1 MFFHPRSR
9 KGKQHN
15 QRKTSLPGRS
25 RCGSRAGRCYFIR
38 ENVEN
43 QSGEALL
50 DLGQVGQIFGNDQ
63 GLACTCGQCS
73 STRLRGDDIVA
84 CLSRYF
90 VVVGAGAVAVHLL
103 ELAAAKLW

>member
-25 RCGSRAGRCYFIR
+25 RCGSRAGRFYFIR

-50 DLGQVGQIFGNDQ
+50 DLGQVGS
-63 GLACTCGQCS
+63 AC
-73 STRLRGDDIVA
+73 LRGDDIVA

-90 VVVGAGAVAVHLL
+90 MVIGAVAGAVHLL

>member
-1 MFFHPRSR
+1 MFFHRRSR

-25 RCGSRAGRCYFIR
+25 RCGSRAGRFYFIR

-50 DLGQVGQIFGNDQ
+50 DLGQ
-63 GLACTCGQCS
+63 CS

-84 CLSRYF
+84 CPSSHL

>member
-25 RCGSRAGRCYFIR
+25 RCGSRAGRFYFIR

-84 CLSRYF
+84 CLSSHL
-90 VVVGAGAVAVHLL
+90 VVVGTGTVAVHLL

>member
-1 MFFHPRSR
+1 M
-9 KGKQHN
+9 
-15 QRKTSLPGRS
+15 
-25 RCGSRAGRCYFIR
+25 
-38 ENVEN
+38 EN

-63 GLACTCGQCS
+63 GLACACGQGS

-84 CLSRYF
+84 CLSRCF
-90 VVVGAGAVAVHLL
+90 VVVGAGTVAVHLL